1 MPPQSQACSRPRPL
15 VVCARAQVQH
25 AKRAYEVK
33 HGLVGMRDP
42 MHFFDDHVEDGD
54 ADEAD
59 ADADADDDDDDD
71 AADDGDDVAVESG
84 ASE

>member
-1 MPPQSQACSRPRPL
+1 MPCRPQIS
-15 VVCARAQVQH
+15 CAIAQS
-25 AKRAYEVK
+25 
-33 HGLVGMRDP
+33 DP

-71 AADDGDDVAVESG
+71 DADDGDDVAVESG